1 MSNTSLEKSKIRI
14 LLLEGVHQSAI
25 DTLNAAGYT
34 NIEYLS
40 HSLGEEDLIEKIAD
54 AHFVGI
60 RSRTQLT
67 ANVFEAA
74 KKLVA
79 VGCFCIGTNQV
90 DLQAATRRGV
100 AVFNAPFSNTRSVAE
115 LVLAQAIL
123 LLRGVPEKS
132 AKAHRGEWIKSAK
145 NSYEIRGKKLG
156 IIGYGNIGTQF
167 SVLAESL
174 GMDVYFYDVV
184 SKLPIG
190 NATQVGTLQ
199 ELLNIS
205 DVVSLHVPETPA
217 TKYMFKAEQFA
228 QMKPG
233 SILMNASRGTVVDID
248 ALAESLGMDVYF
260 YDVVSKLPIGNATQ
274 VGTLQELLNISDVV
288 SLHVPETPA
297 TKYMFKA
304 EQFAQMKPGSILMN
318 ASRGTVVDIDALADA
333 LSSGKLLG
341 AAIDVFPVEP
351 KSNDEEFVS
360 PLREFDNCIL
370 TPHVGG
376 STIEAQENIGRE
388 VAEKL
393 AMYSDNGTSVSSVN
407 FPEVALPSH
416 PNQHRLLHIH
426 ENVPGVMSEINQVFS
441 ENSINV
447 CGQYLQT
454 KEDIGY
460 VVVDVDKAYG
470 ELALEKLRQVKGTI
484 RCRVLF

>member
-1 MSNTSLEKSKIRI
+1 MSTTSLEKSKIRI
-14 LLLEGVHQSAI
+14 LLLEGVHQSAL

-40 HSLGEEDLIEKIAD
+40 HSLAEEDLIEKIAD
-54 AHFVGI
+54 AHFVGL

-67 ANVFEAA
+67 AKVFEAA

-90 DLQAATRRGV
+90 DLQAATRKGI

-132 AKAHRGEWIKSAK
+132 AKAHRGEWQKSAK
-145 NSYEIRGKKLG
+145 DSYEIRGKKLG

-167 SVLAESL
+167 SVLAEGL

-190 NATQVGTLQ
+190 NATQVGSMQ
-199 ELLNIS
+199 ELLNIC

-217 TKYMFKAEQFA
+217 TKYMFKAEQ
-228 QMKPG
+228 
-233 SILMNASRGTVVDID
+233 L
-248 ALAESLGMDVYF
+248 
-260 YDVVSKLPIGNATQ
+260 
-274 VGTLQELLNISDVV
+274 
-288 SLHVPETPA
+288 
-297 TKYMFKA
+297 
-304 EQFAQMKPGSILMN
+304 AQMKPGSILMN
-318 ASRGTVVDIDALADA
+318 ASRGTVVDIDALADS
-333 LSSGKLLG
+333 LRSGKLLG

-351 KSNDEEFVS
+351 KSNNEEFVS
-360 PLREFDNCIL
+360 PLREFDNVIL

-426 ENVPGVMSEINQVFS
+426 ENVPGVMSEINHVFS
-441 ENSINV
+441 DNGINI

-460 VVVDVDKAYG
+460 VVIDVDKAYG
-470 ELALEKLRQVKGTI
+470 ELALQKLLQVKGTI
-484 RCRVLF
+484 RGRVLF

>member
-123 LLRGVPEKS
+123 LLRGVFEKS

-184 SKLPIG
+184 SKLSIG

-199 ELLNIS
+199 ELLNIA
-205 DVVSLHVPETPA
+205 DVVSLHVPET
-217 TKYMFKAEQFA
+217 
-228 QMKPG
+228 
-233 SILMNASRGTVVDID
+233 L
-248 ALAESLGMDVYF
+248 
-260 YDVVSKLPIGNATQ
+260 
-274 VGTLQELLNISDVV
+274 
-288 SLHVPETPA
+288 A

-333 LSSGKLLG
+333 LRSCKLLG
-341 AAIDVFPVEP
+341 AAVDVLPVEP
-351 KSNDEEFVS
+351 KSSDEEFVS
-360 PLREFDNCIL
+360 PVREFDNCIL

-376 STIEAQENIGRE
+376 STIEAQEDIGRE
-388 VAEKL
+388 VAEQL
-393 AMYSDNGTSVSSVN
+393 AMYSDTGTSVSSVN

-460 VVVDVDKAYG
+460 VVIDVDKAYG

>member
-14 LLLEGVHQSAI
+14 LLLEGVHQSAV

-34 NIEYLS
+34 NIEYLT
-40 HSLGEEDLIEKIAD
+40 HSLGEEELVEKIAD
-54 AHFVGI
+54 AHFIGI

-67 ANVFEAA
+67 EKVFAA
-74 KKLVA
+74 AQKLVA

-90 DLQAATRRGV
+90 DLQAATRRGI

-132 AKAHRGEWIKSAK
+132 AKAHRGEWQKSAK
-145 NSYEIRGKKLG
+145 NSFEIRGKKLG

-184 SKLPIG
+184 SKLSIG

-199 ELLNIS
+199 ELLNIA

-248 ALAESLGMDVYF
+248 ALAEALG
-260 YDVVSKLPIGNATQ
+260 
-274 VGTLQELLNISDVV
+274 
-288 SLHVPETPA
+288 
-297 TKYMFKA
+297 
-304 EQFAQMKPGSILMN
+304 
-318 ASRGTVVDIDALADA
+318 
-333 LSSGKLLG
+333 SGKLLG
-341 AAIDVFPVEP
+341 AAVDVFPVEP

-376 STIEAQENIGRE
+376 STMEAQENIGRE

-393 AMYSDNGTSVSSVN
+393 IMYSDNGTSVSSVN

-426 ENVPGVMSEINQVFS
+426 ENIPGVMSEMNQVFS
-441 ENSINV
+441 ENEINV

-460 VVVDVDKAYG
+460 VVVDVDKSYG
-470 ELALEKLRQVKGTI
+470 ELALEKLSQVKGTI

>member
-40 HSLGEEDLIEKIAD
+40 HSLGEEELVEKIAD

-67 ANVFEAA
+67 EKVFDAA

-132 AKAHRGEWIKSAK
+132 AKAHRGEWLKSAK

-167 SVLAESL
+167 SVLAEGL

-184 SKLPIG
+184 SKLSIG

-199 ELLNIS
+199 ELLNI
-205 DVVSLHVPETPA
+205 A
-217 TKYMFKAEQFA
+217 
-228 QMKPG
+228 
-233 SILMNASRGTVVDID
+233 
-248 ALAESLGMDVYF
+248 
-260 YDVVSKLPIGNATQ
+260 
-274 VGTLQELLNISDVV
+274 DVV

-333 LSSGKLLG
+333 LRSGKLLG
-341 AAIDVFPVEP
+341 AAVDVFPVEP
-351 KSNDEEFVS
+351 KSNDEEFIS

-441 ENSINV
+441 ENGINV

-460 VVVDVDKAYG
+460 VVIDVDKAYG